1 MKKTL
6 KRILGYVKPYKTYL
20 VMTIIFSFTGVMLSL
35 FVPVLIGKGVDCI
48 AAPGDVD
55 FKGLRN
61 IALILGITILISAFF
76 QWLTSLCTNRLSY
89 YTIRDIRTEMF
100 DKLNSVPLSYI
111 DKNSKGEL
119 ISRAV
124 NDIEII
130 SDGLLQGFTQLFS
143 GVVTIIG
150 TLVFMITINYKI
162 AVIVVILTPLSLF
175 AAAKI
180 TKLSHDSFA
189 EQSRY
194 RGQMGGLAEEMVG
207 GLKTVKAFSYEQRA
221 EERFTDI
228 NAKMS
233 RSGVK
238 ATFYSSMTNPTTR
251 FINGLIYAA
260 VGTAGALSA
269 IGSIGF
275 LGKISVGQLTSF
287 LSYANQY
294 TKPFNEISGVV
305 AELQNAISSAER
317 VFSVIDEPSEPS
329 DKGLEEIKNC
339 DGSLALKNVNFSYV
353 SEVKLIQNFNLN
365 VKPGQRI
372 AIVGPTGCGKTTI
385 INLLLRFY
393 DADSG
398 SILLSGK
405 DTKEITRS
413 SLRSMFGMVLQ
424 DTWLFTGTVA
434 ENIAYGKPDASREEI
449 ITAAKAVHAHS
460 FIKRLPD
467 GYDTLITEEGDGLSQ
482 GQKQLISIARIML
495 TNPPMLI
502 LDEATSSIDIR
513 TEQKIQRA
521 FEKLMTGKTSFII
534 AHRLSTIKNAD
545 KILVMKNGNVIEQ
558 GNHEE
563 LLAQKGFYADLYSSQ
578 FSAV

>member
-1 MKKTL
+1 
-6 KRILGYVKPYKTYL
+6 
-20 VMTIIFSFTGVMLSL
+20 
-35 FVPVLIGKGVDCI
+35 
-48 AAPGDVD
+48 
-55 FKGLRN
+55 
-61 IALILGITILISAFF
+61 
-76 QWLTSLCTNRLSY
+76 
-89 YTIRDIRTEMF
+89 
-100 DKLNSVPLSYI
+100 
-111 DKNSKGEL
+111 
-119 ISRAV
+119 
-124 NDIEII
+124 
-130 SDGLLQGFTQLFS
+130 
-143 GVVTIIG
+143 
-150 TLVFMITINYKI
+150 
-162 AVIVVILTPLSLF
+162 
-175 AAAKI
+175 
-180 TKLSHDSFA
+180 
-189 EQSRY
+189 
-194 RGQMGGLAEEMVG
+194 MGGLAEEMVG

-221 EERFTDI
+221 EDRFTDI

-317 VFSVIDEPSEPS
+317 VFGVIDEPSEPS
-329 DKGLEEIKNC
+329 DKGLEEIKVC
-339 DGSLALKNVNFSYV
+339 DGSLALQNVNFSYV
-353 SEVKLIQNFNLN
+353 PEVKLIQNFNLN

-434 ENIAYGKPDASREEI
+434 ENIAYGKPEASREEI

-460 FIKRLPD
+460 FIKRLPG

-558 GNHEE
+558 LSLIHI
-563 LLAQKGFYADLYSSQ
+563 
-578 FSAV
+578 

>member
-89 YTIRDIRTEMF
+89 YTIRDIRTELF

-339 DGSLALKNVNFSYV
+339 DGSLALQNVNFSYV
-353 SEVKLIQNFNLN
+353 PEVKLIQNFNLN

-434 ENIAYGKPDASREEI
+434 ENIAYGKPEASREEI

-521 FEKLMTGKTSFII
+521 F
-534 AHRLSTIKNAD
+534 
-545 KILVMKNGNVIEQ
+545 
-558 GNHEE
+558 
-563 LLAQKGFYADLYSSQ
+563 
-578 FSAV
+578 

>member
-1 MKKTL
+1 
-6 KRILGYVKPYKTYL
+6 
-20 VMTIIFSFTGVMLSL
+20 
-35 FVPVLIGKGVDCI
+35 
-48 AAPGDVD
+48 
-55 FKGLRN
+55 
-61 IALILGITILISAFF
+61 
-76 QWLTSLCTNRLSY
+76 
-89 YTIRDIRTEMF
+89 
-100 DKLNSVPLSYI
+100 
-111 DKNSKGEL
+111 
-119 ISRAV
+119 
-124 NDIEII
+124 
-130 SDGLLQGFTQLFS
+130 
-143 GVVTIIG
+143 
-150 TLVFMITINYKI
+150 MITINYKI

-339 DGSLALKNVNFSYV
+339 DGSLALQNVNFSYV
-353 SEVKLIQNFNLN
+353 PEVKLIQNFNLN

-434 ENIAYGKPDASREEI
+434 ENIAYGKPEASREEI